1 MYRCAVSRLTFLTR
15 HDGYK
20 SRALV
25 NMDYTGA
32 GSFLDDLEG
41 QQQSLDSFVFHMIF
55 LSKNHTA
62 STKELRK
69 ISVTHCF

>member
-1 MYRCAVSRLTFLTR
+1 
-15 HDGYK
+15 
-20 SRALV
+20 
-25 NMDYTGA
+25 MDYTVA

-62 STKELRK
+62 PTKELRQ